1 MSRNTALNRMAPVS
15 SSSRMHCKR
24 GRAFVSTALSA
35 RPACRGKKKA
45 MSAQVARKLTDADMW
60 ASFCVHKNSPQ
71 ARMIRAAPVPMG
83 AAYSPSPS
91 ASEPMFSIPPLRR
104 VSSMALDIGTD
115 EASHSGMA
123 V

>member
-1 MSRNTALNRMAPVS
+1 
-15 SSSRMHCKR
+15 
-24 GRAFVSTALSA
+24 
-35 RPACRGKKKA
+35 
-45 MSAQVARKLTDADMW
+45 
-60 ASFCVHKNSPQ
+60 
-71 ARMIRAAPVPMG
+71 MG

-104 VSSMALDIGTD
+104 VSSMALDTGTD